1 MIWVGWHFLPEDGC
15 LVHVRPKV
23 KICRGHVTESL
34 DAEKLSI
41 CKYGYH
47 ASRRAIDAL
56 KYSPGP
62 IVCRV
67 ELLGRVVEQTD
78 RAVAQSRRVIAIC
91 DASTVL
97 HKFACRVAEAVL
109 GALDDGDERSWNAIH
124 TKREWLAGR
133 ATEADLSAARDAAWD
148 AACDAAWDAAWAAA
162 CDAAR
167 VAARDA
173 ACDAA
178 RAASWDEMNLLLE
191 SMLADEMEIAI

>member
-148 AACDAAWDAAWAAA
+148 AARA
-162 CDAAR
+162 AAR